1 MKIYINSRF
10 LSNSHLEQI
19 TNAVY
24 NIEIT
29 TDIENSY
36 DCEAVFVSP
45 DFINKEN
52 LSKYPSLKWI
62 QLLTAGFDVADLNA
76 ARERK
81 IIVTNAKGVYS
92 IPIAEDVIAK
102 ILMLNKNIKH
112 YLRQM
117 DGAIWNQL
125 SKESEIEGSTVGIL
139 GTGSI
144 GQEIAKRIAA
154 FNTHIIGY
162 NQSGRFVEYFDEI
175 VTGSEGLNSL
185 LSKSDYVIVS
195 LPLNKG
201 TKFLINKENLLLM
214 KENAIIINIARGEII
229 NQDDLIEALENK
241 IIKGAGLDVVYPEP
255 LAKDSKLWKLDN
267 VFITP
272 HNSFSSPKTTKRL
285 ISLIIEN
292 LNNYINEKELK
303 NYI

>member
-1 MKIYINSRF
+1 MVLFGINF
-10 LSNSHLEQI
+10 L
-19 TNAVY
+19 
-24 NIEIT
+24 
-29 TDIENSY
+29 
-36 DCEAVFVSP
+36 
-45 DFINKEN
+45 
-52 LSKYPSLKWI
+52 
-62 QLLTAGFDVADLNA
+62 
-76 ARERK
+76 
-81 IIVTNAKGVYS
+81 
-92 IPIAEDVIAK
+92 
-102 ILMLNKNIKH
+102 
-112 YLRQM
+112 
-117 DGAIWNQL
+117 
-125 SKESEIEGSTVGIL
+125 ESEIEGSTVGIL

-201 TKFLINKENLLLM
+201 TKFLINKENLRLM

-292 LNNYINEKELK
+292 LNNYLNNKELK

>member
-125 SKESEIEGSTVGIL
+125 SRK
-139 GTGSI
+139 
-144 GQEIAKRIAA
+144 
-154 FNTHIIGY
+154 
-162 NQSGRFVEYFDEI
+162 
-175 VTGSEGLNSL
+175 
-185 LSKSDYVIVS
+185 
-195 LPLNKG
+195 
-201 TKFLINKENLLLM
+201 
-214 KENAIIINIARGEII
+214 
-229 NQDDLIEALENK
+229 
-241 IIKGAGLDVVYPEP
+241 
-255 LAKDSKLWKLDN
+255 
-267 VFITP
+267 
-272 HNSFSSPKTTKRL
+272 
-285 ISLIIEN
+285 
-292 LNNYINEKELK
+292 
-303 NYI
+303 